1 MAANPEEI
9 QKNLEGDL
17 KKRIARFLP
26 KQKVTAIV
34 EPGWGTP
41 EGYLFEMA
49 SRQKVDLIVV
59 GTHQRQG
66 LGRVLLGSVSRA
78 VLHHAKVSVAV
89 VPPAKTATLELS
101 SMKTKTSTQS
111 RRARVRPRRILVPV
125 DFSDSS
131 ARALRHA
138 AKRAAESGGS
148 LIIIYVVPADYGWL
162 GFGRDELRDLDRSL
176 QRQAADRLRAFADEN
191 VGENVPADMEVRV
204 GQPAEEIVAAARESK
219 CDSIMLSTRGLT
231 GLDRYLIGSVA
242 DRVARL
248 STLPGRSRA
257 SGQTFARSK
266 TKAASCIA
274 I

>member
-1 MAANPEEI
+1 M
-9 QKNLEGDL
+9 
-17 KKRIARFLP
+17 
-26 KQKVTAIV
+26 
-34 EPGWGTP
+34 
-41 EGYLFEMA
+41 
-49 SRQKVDLIVV
+49 
-59 GTHQRQG
+59 
-66 LGRVLLGSVSRA
+66 
-78 VLHHAKVSVAV
+78 
-89 VPPAKTATLELS
+89 S
-101 SMKTKTSTQS
+101 SMKMKTSTQG
-111 RRARVRPRRILVPV
+111 RRARARPRRILVPV

-162 GFGRDELRDLDRSL
+162 GFGRNELRGLDRSL

-191 VGENVPADMEVRV
+191 VGQNVPADMEVRV

-248 STLPGRSRA
+248 
-257 SGQTFARSK
+257 
-266 TKAASCIA
+266 ASCPVVLVRPGKRSPDRKQKLPA
-274 I
+274 VLRFKREGKSSR

>member
-1 MAANPEEI
+1 
-9 QKNLEGDL
+9 
-17 KKRIARFLP
+17 
-26 KQKVTAIV
+26 
-34 EPGWGTP
+34 
-41 EGYLFEMA
+41 
-49 SRQKVDLIVV
+49 
-59 GTHQRQG
+59 
-66 LGRVLLGSVSRA
+66 
-78 VLHHAKVSVAV
+78 
-89 VPPAKTATLELS
+89 
-101 SMKTKTSTQS
+101 MKTKHPRKLVALASE
-111 RRARVRPRRILVPV
+111 PRRILVPV
-125 DFSDSS
+125 DFSNSS

-138 AKRAAESGGS
+138 ANRAAESGGS

-248 STLPGRSRA
+248 APCPVVLLRPGKRAPSRE
-257 SGQTFARSK
+257 
-266 TKAASCIA
+266 TKASSCIA
-274 I
+274 H